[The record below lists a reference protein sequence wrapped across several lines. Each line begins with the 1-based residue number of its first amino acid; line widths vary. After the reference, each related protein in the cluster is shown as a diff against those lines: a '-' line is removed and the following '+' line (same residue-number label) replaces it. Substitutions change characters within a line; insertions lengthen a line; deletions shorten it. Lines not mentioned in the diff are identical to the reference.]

1 MAAFIC
7 MKKGQVYEGIV
18 EKVNFPNKGVVRVG
32 EETCIVKNSLPGQ
45 KIRFSV
51 NKVRKGKAE
60 ARLLEVLERS
70 PLETGE
76 PCSHFGV
83 CGGCTYLSLSYEEQL
98 QIKEQQV
105 KKLLDSVLERQ
116 EKPWLWEGIKGSPK
130 YYGYRNKME
139 FSFGDEVKDGPLA
152 LGMHKRGSFYDVVSV
167 TDCRIVDQDYRL
179 ILKTVRDY
187 FAEKQVTFFHRL
199 RHEGFLRHLLVRKAS
214 KTGEILVALVTTS
227 QNPWGGAAG
236 NEEKMTAD
244 QQGTVPKVSEEAC
257 ERAAADDLFN
267 VGAQELI
274 DGFCRALLQLEQ
286 EQKLKGRLKGIL
298 HITNDS
304 LADVV
309 KSDRTDILYG
319 SDFFDEELLGLKFRI
334 STFSFFQTNS
344 YSAEVL
350 YETAR
355 EYVGDLTAGR
365 ESTDKEGAG
374 ASQRKPVVFDL
385 YSGTGTIAQLMA
397 PVAGKVIGVE
407 IVEEAVEAAR
417 ENAKQNGLTN
427 CEFIAGDVL
436 KVLDQVEEK
445 PDMIILD
452 PPRDGIHPKALPKII
467 AYGVERIVYISCKPD
482 SLVRDLEVFLE
493 SGYQVEK
500 AVAVDQFPWTANI
513 ETVVLLS
520 KGGVD
525 SKKIRVE
532 FSLEDMDMSELQD
545 GATYPQIKEYVLEH
559 TGLKVS
565 NLYIS
570 QIKRKCGIG
579 VGKNYN
585 LPKSEDSRQPQC
597 PPEKE
602 KAIREAFK
610 YFGMI

>member
-1 MAAFIC
+1 
-7 MKKGQVYEGIV
+7 MKKGQVYEGSV
-18 EKVNFPNKGVVRVG
+18 VRVDFPNKGIVCVG
-32 EETCIVKNSLPGQ
+32 DETAVVKNGLPGQ
-45 KIRFSV
+45 KVKFSV

-60 ARLLEVLERS
+60 GRLLEVTEKS
-70 PLETGE
+70 PLETGRT
-76 PCSHFGV
+76 CSLFGL
-83 CGGCTYLSLSYEEQL
+83 CGGCTYLSLPYEEQL
-98 QIKEQQV
+98 KVKEEQV
-105 KKLLDSVLERQ
+105 KRLLDSVLNKQ
-116 EKPWLWEGIKGSPK
+116 EEAWAFEGIKGSPK
-130 YYGYRNKME
+130 AYEYRNKME
-139 FSFGDEVKDGPLA
+139 FSFGDEYKDGPLA
-152 LGMHKRGSFYDVVSV
+152 LGMHKRGSFYDIV
-167 TDCRIVDQDYRL
+167 TVADCEIVDADYRL
-179 ILKTVRDY
+179 ILQTVRDY
-187 FAEKQVTFFHRL
+187 FARAKVSFFHRMS
-199 RHEGFLRHLLVRKAS
+199 HEGYLRHLLVRKAS
-214 KTGEILVALVTTS
+214 RTGEILVALVTTS
-227 QNPWGGAAG
+227 QDPWQG
-236 NEEKMTAD
+236 ETAVEGSLD
-244 QQGTVPKVSEEAC
+244 VDALITGFK
-257 ERAAADDLFN
+257 DL
-267 VGAQELI
+267 
-274 DGFCRALLQLEQ
+274 LLSLEQ
-286 EQKLKGRLKGIL
+286 DRKLAGKFAGIL

-304 LADVV
+304 IADVV
-309 KSDRTDILYG
+309 QSDRTELLYG
-319 SDFFDEELLGLKFRI
+319 QEYFYEELLGLKFKI

-350 YETAR
+350 YQTAR
-355 EYVGDLTAGR
+355 DYVGDLGG
-365 ESTDKEGAG
+365 SDKT
-374 ASQRKPVVFDL
+374 VFDL

-397 PVAGKVIGVE
+397 PAAGKVIGVE
-407 IVEEAVEAAR
+407 IVEEAVEAAKK
-417 ENAKQNGLTN
+417 NAAANGLDN

-436 KVLDQVEEK
+436 KVLDEVEEK

-467 AYGVERIVYISCKPD
+467 AYGVDHIVYISCKPT

-493 SGYQVEK
+493 NGYRVDK
-500 AVAVDQFPWTANI
+500 AVAVDQFPWTANV

-520 KGGVD
+520 KGEVD

-532 FSLEDMDMSELQD
+532 FSLEDMDMSEFQD